1 VSLPRALRAPRGVL
15 AWLAVACLALAGCA
29 TPRPQP
35 GAAQVAGVEA
45 LSRTGRFAVRV
56 EEAGGRQDAVQGGFS
71 WRDDGRRLTLDLVN
85 PLGSTLARVEAAG
98 GMATLRRSDGSVT
111 QAPGADALVEDVL
124 GSPIP
129 VAGLRDWMRG
139 RTADQPPAGALA
151 RDPEG
156 RPSSFTQG
164 GWEVRLSRYD
174 AQGPL
179 LLSMERHDA
188 GRRITVRLVAD
199 PS

>member
-1 VSLPRALRAPRGVL
+1 MTWRLALCARRGAL
-15 AWLAVACLALAGCA
+15 AWLAAACLALAGCA
-29 TPRPQP
+29 TPRPAGEP
-35 GAAQVAGVEA
+35 GQAAGADT

-56 EEAGGRQDAVQGGFS
+56 DEDGGRQDAVQGGFS
-71 WRDDGRRLTLDLVN
+71 WRDDGRRLILDLVN

-98 GMATLRRSDGSVT
+98 GVATLRRSDGSIT

-139 RTADQPPAGALA
+139 RVAERPPASALA
-151 RDPEG
+151 RDPQG
-156 RPSSFTQG
+156 RPASFLQG

-174 AQGPL
+174 GQGPL
-179 LLSMERHDA
+179 LLSMERRDA